1 MKMRIPLIVLSLGI
15 ALFLSHYVG
24 LVWNDSAK
32 NVSYMLFM
40 VALVFAFEKTKI
52 SEKKVNV
59 FAGIGVV
66 IVGLLFEIVTEP
78 KDWSYLLGVLT

>member
-1 MKMRIPLIVLSLGI
+1 MKLRIPLIVLSLGI

-40 VALVFAFEKTKI
+40 VALIFAFEKTKI

-78 KDWSYLLGVLT
+78 KDWSYLLEVLT

>member
-40 VALVFAFEKTKI
+40 VALIFVFEKTKI

>member
-1 MKMRIPLIVLSLGI
+1 MKLRIPLIVLSLGI

-32 NVSYMLFM
+32 NLSYMLFI
-40 VALVFAFEKTKI
+40 VALVFVFEKTKI
-52 SEKKVNV
+52 SEKRVNI
-59 FAGIGVV
+59 FAGVGVV
-66 IVGLLFEIVTEP
+66 IAGLLFEFAIEP

>member
-1 MKMRIPLIVLSLGI
+1 MKLRIPLIVLSLGI

-40 VALVFAFEKTKI
+40 VALIFLFEKTKI

>member
-1 MKMRIPLIVLSLGI
+1 MKLRIPLIVLSLGI
-15 ALFLSHYVG
+15 ALFLSYYVG

-40 VALVFAFEKTKI
+40 VALIFLFEKTKI

>member
-40 VALVFAFEKTKI
+40 VALIFAFEKTKI

>member
-1 MKMRIPLIVLSLGI
+1 MKLRIPLIVLSLGI

-40 VALVFAFEKTKI
+40 VALIFAFEKTKI